1 MYSSAYFGVLS
12 MELVSYYPS
21 GMYTFNEAHMFFWK
35 TCRPQ
40 ATCNKNYS
48 PNMNHAALYH
58 TYLKLL
64 SWPDH
69 LTHKKQV
76 SFLQLLLLLRN
87 QGPGHTPQMHHSLKA
102 YCATLF
108 PPYVLGVPT
117 FATRC
122 LHVLTTREI
131 QAAKGGTLWVRIL
144 ASNFA

>member
-108 PPYVLGVPT
+108 PPLCFRRSHFRHQVSPCPHD
-117 FATRC
+117 ARDPSSE
-122 LHVLTTREI
+122 R
-131 QAAKGGTLWVRIL
+131 W
-144 ASNFA
+144 NFVG